1 MAQVYGIPQYP
12 VYSPLAGIADLYKE
26 YKAIQRQEAQDAY
39 AKEKDSKTFELKQQE
54 IANQKSY
61 QDGTLGIN
69 AQQQAN
75 QGRYYDGVLAGNA
88 EENALRRQ
96 QIEQAECAKNPNSY
110 HCISAKNA
118 GRNTALEL
126 EMFKF
131 RNFPEYLSQAQQV
144 YGAMGG
150 DRSSGSSL
158 FSLADPYK
166 QLDYGVQAGGVR

>member
-39 AKEKDSKTFELKQQE
+39 AKEKDGKTFGLKQQE
-54 IANQKSY
+54 LEAQREYQKGILENQ
-61 QDGTLGIN
+61 
-69 AQQQAN
+69 
-75 QGRYYDGVLAGNA
+75 QGARQ
-88 EENALRRQ
+88 ENYASNWMRNDLERQ
-96 QIEQAECAKNPNSY
+96 RLEQAARIADCSGADKNTPA
-110 HCISAKNA
+110 CIQARSA